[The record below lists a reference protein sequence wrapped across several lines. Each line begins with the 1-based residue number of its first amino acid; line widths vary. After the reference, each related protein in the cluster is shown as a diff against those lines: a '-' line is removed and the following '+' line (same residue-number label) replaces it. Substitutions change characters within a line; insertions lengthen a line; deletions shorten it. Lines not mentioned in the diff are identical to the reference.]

1 MIKPVNPKENQPWIL
16 IGRTD
21 AGKHCRQKEK
31 RAAECEMV
39 GGHHQFSGHE
49 LGQTPGDGEGQGS
62 LACYSPWACKES
74 NMT

>member
-21 AGKHCRQKEK
+21 AGKDGGQKEK
-31 RAAECEMV
+31 RATEDEMV